1 MNLEIV
7 DKARQERKSPGALK
21 IKLSQLRSRFQDQPI
36 LIVEGVEDMG
46 PYEAW
51 INRVIN
57 VGVLKMLPGSG
68 KEQLLG
74 LRTLLARDETGLSDR
89 VCFAVDR
96 DFDDLLGQEPGPD
109 IFCTDRYSVESYVI
123 EEHVVASVLRDELRL
138 EEGSKMYEAAIK
150 AYRKTLNELMAAL
163 TCVNF
168 RIYCCR
174 RLRVEF
180 LSKVPEIRKFVGV
193 HVTQIVPKVDDQVL
207 ADELPVAT
215 ELQSSLLESLRIDF
229 DSLDPRLRHR
239 GKFLFQFLT
248 CWIEKLIEEAR
259 NPSGE
264 VFMDKH
270 NIKFHAASLT
280 LRSLA
285 TRSEMPVGFK
295 EFVSRMVVP
304 DYPGHQ
310 C

>member
-1 MNLEIV
+1 MNSEIL
-7 DKARQERKSPGALK
+7 DKARQGRKSPGVLK
-21 IKLSQLRSRFQDQPI
+21 IKLSQLRSRFQDLPI
-36 LIVEGVEDMG
+36 LIVEGVEDLG
-46 PYEAW
+46 PYEVW
-51 INRVIN
+51 LNRVIN
-57 VGVLKMLPGSG
+57 IGALKMLPGSG

-74 LRTLLARDETGLSDR
+74 LRELLSRDETGLSDR

-96 DFDDLLGQEPGPD
+96 DFDDLLGQKPGPD

-138 EEGSKMYEAAIK
+138 EEGSQLYDSAIK
-150 AYRKTLNELMAAL
+150 AYRKTLNEITDAL

-174 RLRVEF
+174 RLGIDF
-180 LSKVPEIRKFVGV
+180 LSKVPEIRKFVCV

-207 ADELPVAT
+207 AAELPVAT
-215 ELQSSLLESLRIDF
+215 ELPSSLLEALRIDF
-229 DSLDPRLRHR
+229 NSLDPRSRHR
-239 GKFLFQFLT
+239 GKFLLQFLT

-264 VFMDKH
+264 IFKVQH
-270 NIKFHAASLT
+270 NIKFHSASLT

-285 TRSEMPVGFK
+285 TRSEMPVGFQ
-295 EFVSRMVVP
+295 EFVSRMVSL
-304 DYPGHQ
+304 DHTCHQ

>member
-7 DKARQERKSPGALK
+7 DNARKGRKSPGALK
-21 IKLSQLRSRFQDQPI
+21 VKLSQLRSRFQDLPI
-36 LIVEGVEDMG
+36 LIVEGDEDIG

-51 INRVIN
+51 INRVNN
-57 VGVLKMLPGSG
+57 VGVLKLLPGSG

-74 LRTLLARDETGLSDR
+74 LRKLLAQDETGLGDR

-109 IFCTDRYSVESYVI
+109 IFCTDRYSVESYVV

-138 EEGSKMYEAAIK
+138 EEGSMLFETAIR
-150 AYRKTLNELMAAL
+150 AYTKTLNELTAAL

-174 RLRVEF
+174 RLRIDF
-180 LSKVPEIRKFVGV
+180 LSKIPEIRKFVGV
-193 HVTQIVPKVDDQVL
+193 HVMQIVPKVDDQVL

-215 ELQSSLLESLRIDF
+215 ELPSSLLESLRIDF
-229 DSLDPRLRHR
+229 NSLDPRSRHR

-248 CWIEKLIEEAR
+248 CWVEKLLEEAR

-264 VFMDKH
+264 VFKDKH
-270 NIKFHAASLT
+270 NIKFHSASLT

-285 TRSEMPVGFK
+285 TRSEMPVGFQ
-295 EFVSRMVVP
+295 EFVSRMVLP
-304 DYPGHQ
+304 DHPGHL
-310 C
+310 

>member
-7 DKARQERKSPGALK
+7 DKARKGRKSPGALK
-21 IKLSQLRSRFQDQPI
+21 VKLSQLRSRFQDLPI
-36 LIVEGVEDMG
+36 LIVEGDEDVG

-51 INRVIN
+51 ISRVIN
-57 VGVLKMLPGSG
+57 VGVLKLLPGSG

-74 LRTLLARDETGLSDR
+74 LRKLLSQDETGLTDR
-89 VCFAVDR
+89 VYFAVDR

-138 EEGSKMYEAAIK
+138 EEGSKMYEASIK
-150 AYRKTLNELMAAL
+150 AYGKTLNELMAAL

-174 RLRVEF
+174 RLGVDF

-193 HVTQIVPKVDDQVL
+193 HLTQIVPKVDDQVL

-215 ELQSSLLESLRIDF
+215 ELPSSSLESLRIDF
-229 DSLDPRLRHR
+229 NSLDPRSRHR

-259 NPSGE
+259 NPSGK
-264 VFMDKH
+264 VFKDKH
-270 NIKFHAASLT
+270 NIKFHSASLT

-285 TRSEMPVGFK
+285 TRSEMPVGLQ
-295 EFVSRMVVP
+295 EFASRMVVP
-304 DYPGHQ
+304 DHPVHL